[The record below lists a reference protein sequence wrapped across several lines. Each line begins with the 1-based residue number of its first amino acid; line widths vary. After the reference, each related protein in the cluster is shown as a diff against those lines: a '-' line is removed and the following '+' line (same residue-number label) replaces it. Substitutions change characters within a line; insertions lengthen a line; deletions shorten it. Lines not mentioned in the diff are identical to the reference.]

1 MLHAAAARADG
12 ENAMEQAEVRR
23 HKGLGIASFVVA
35 LAVLVLIFFLFLVA
49 GVMHN
54 AGASTPAANAI
65 VGSGIFFLW
74 FLDLVAVGLGIGGA
88 VDRNSKKIFPIL
100 GIVIAAITLLLSVA
114 LVLIGIHMASQ

>member
-1 MLHAAAARADG
+1 
-12 ENAMEQAEVRR
+12 MEQAEIRR

-35 LAVLVLIFFLFLVA
+35 LTVLVLVFFLFLVA

-54 AGASTPAANAI
+54 AGASTPTANAI

-74 FLDLVAVGLGIGGA
+74 FLDLVAIGLGIGGA
-88 VDRNSKKIFPIL
+88 VDRNSKKAFPIL
-100 GIVIAAITLLLSVA
+100 GIVIASVTLVLSIA